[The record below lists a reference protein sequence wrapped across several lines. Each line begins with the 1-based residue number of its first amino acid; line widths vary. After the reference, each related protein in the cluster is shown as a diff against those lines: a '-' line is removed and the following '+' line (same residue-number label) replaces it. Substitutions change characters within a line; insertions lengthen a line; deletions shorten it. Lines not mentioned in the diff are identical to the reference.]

1 MERLKIFLHSMDT
14 ADLFYILGFIPLLI
28 VSYFNI
34 FGAIIPMM
42 GFLLLL
48 LKKDEL
54 PIRLT
59 TNPIERALAFLVILA
74 SFFLYYVLLPFGFL
88 SPTIPYG
95 GPNYIVYIFGL
106 CLLFLGLSS
115 LRKVFT
121 PLFLMVAASSN
132 RLVSTWLGN
141 YSSSYIVPSFTSLIA
156 DILKVLGVNLVMSSE
171 SVITLQTWNGPLPVR
186 IVWECVGIDSIL
198 IFSVIL
204 VVLLVEEAVETRTKL
219 LWSFVG
225 IFGTILV
232 NVIRVTLIFITDYFF
247 GFEAGGR
254 FHYTAG
260 YILFFAWLGFFFLI
274 FSKRE
279 SILGGLRLIWRRLT
293 GISGEHKK
301 KQ

>member
-1 MERLKIFLHSMDT
+1 MERLKVFLHSMDT

-48 LKKDEL
+48 LKKEEL

-59 TNPIERALAFLVILA
+59 ANLFERALAFLVILG
-74 SFFLYYVLLPFGFL
+74 SFFLYYILLPFGFL

-95 GPNYIVYIFGL
+95 GPNYIMYIFGL
-106 CLLFLGLSS
+106 CLLFIGLSS

-132 RLVSTWLGN
+132 RLISAWLGS
-141 YSSSYIVPSFTSLIA
+141 YLSSIVVPPLTTLVA
-156 DILKVLGVNLVMSSE
+156 NILKVLGISLTTPFE
-171 SVITLQTWNGPLPVR
+171 GVIILQTWNGPLPLR
-186 IVWECVGIDSIL
+186 IIWECVGIDSIL
-198 IFSVIL
+198 IFSIIL

-247 GFEAGGR
+247 GFEAGAR

-260 YILFFAWLGFFFLI
+260 YVLFFAWLGFFFLI

-279 SILGGLRLIWRRLT
+279 SILRKRVTINLAQTRRQT
-293 GISGEHKK
+293 
-301 KQ
+301 